1 VDVTQTVVLE
11 ASPQQRRLHR
21 RAVVQRHLAV
31 LCRAV
36 KVQVLVAHRVALLR
50 SRVMMLRVQRL
61 VVPLHFL
68 VDVAVK
74 HHVVMHQLRRG
85 SVENKLKVVKQ
96 FVNC

>member
-1 VDVTQTVVLE
+1 VDAIQTAALE

-21 RAVVQRHLAV
+21 RAVAPQHLAV

-36 KVQVLVAHRVALLR
+36 KVRALVVHRAVLRR

-61 VVPLHFL
+61 VVLLLFL

-74 HHVVMHQLRRG
+74 RHVVMHLLRRG
-85 SVENKLKVVKQ
+85 SAENKWKVVKQ

>member
-1 VDVTQTVVLE
+1 LDLQDVPLVDVTQTVVLE

-61 VVPLHFL
+61 VVLLLFL
-68 VDVAVK
+68 VDVVEKLRVA
-74 HHVVMHQLRRG
+74 MLLLRRV
-85 SVENKLKVVKQ
+85 SVENK
-96 FVNC
+96 